1 MSSTFH
7 PGRFFRPSAANLS
20 MSAVSMNHID
30 RAHAPLRRA
39 RRHRDRSIG
48 SIVIVGVARAT
59 RVVSSRL
66 DASSFVV
73 VRRRLA
79 FVHFRPGLDMVVP
92 ARDDVDDGDDD
103 EADGDARACRA
114 YLRARAMRV
123 WRELVGREVE
133 ITLRG
138 AGAPAA
144 TGVFAGVDADET
156 TFLVESLTS
165 ALGTTPKARVRC
177 SDVLSLRVRGRRDD
191 GGGGAAR

>member
-1 MSSTFH
+1 
-7 PGRFFRPSAANLS
+7 
-20 MSAVSMNHID
+20 
-30 RAHAPLRRA
+30 
-39 RRHRDRSIG
+39 
-48 SIVIVGVARAT
+48 
-59 RVVSSRL
+59 
-66 DASSFVV
+66 
-73 VRRRLA
+73 
-79 FVHFRPGLDMVVP
+79 MVVP
-92 ARDDVDDGDDD
+92 ARDDVDDGDDG

>member
-1 MSSTFH
+1 
-7 PGRFFRPSAANLS
+7 
-20 MSAVSMNHID
+20 
-30 RAHAPLRRA
+30 
-39 RRHRDRSIG
+39 
-48 SIVIVGVARAT
+48 
-59 RVVSSRL
+59 
-66 DASSFVV
+66 
-73 VRRRLA
+73 
-79 FVHFRPGLDMVVP
+79 MVVT
-92 ARDDVDDGDDD
+92 ARGDARVFPTTDADADDD
-103 EADGDARACRA
+103 DDARACRA

-138 AGAPAA
+138 DGAPAA

-191 GGGGAAR
+191 DDDA

>member
-1 MSSTFH
+1 
-7 PGRFFRPSAANLS
+7 
-20 MSAVSMNHID
+20 
-30 RAHAPLRRA
+30 
-39 RRHRDRSIG
+39 
-48 SIVIVGVARAT
+48 
-59 RVVSSRL
+59 
-66 DASSFVV
+66 
-73 VRRRLA
+73 
-79 FVHFRPGLDMVVP
+79 MVVP

-138 AGAPAA
+138 DGAPAA

-191 GGGGAAR
+191 SSRARDDDDDDGTDRSIAVSTRATEWRVVAIDVIH

>member
-1 MSSTFH
+1 
-7 PGRFFRPSAANLS
+7 
-20 MSAVSMNHID
+20 
-30 RAHAPLRRA
+30 
-39 RRHRDRSIG
+39 
-48 SIVIVGVARAT
+48 
-59 RVVSSRL
+59 
-66 DASSFVV
+66 
-73 VRRRLA
+73 
-79 FVHFRPGLDMVVP
+79 MVVP

-138 AGAPAA
+138 DGTPAA